1 MGAGPVQ
8 ADRAV
13 ATTTL
18 AYDSEDV
25 DPQGGV
31 FYNASLSFGP
41 QAFALPGNNSVK
53 RTVTVRNL
61 GTSSRTYSLSTS
73 LRFANDAARGISFST
88 SVPSLTVAP
97 GATGSFDVIAKAM
110 GMSLPT
116 DAFGLPDRLQ
126 QTDACTLPTNPPSVD
141 QVCTSRFDNLE
152 VDGFVAIDGGSST
165 DRVTM
170 PFLIYPRQASNVA
183 IRRIG
188 RSVVATNTGA
198 ANTFIDVFNLIGARD
213 AQDQPALVPGSD
225 VLPVD
230 IRAVGMRYLPGAF
243 GEDGMQFAISTW
255 QPMDTLRFNTFNI
268 DLDTNGDG
276 VTDFTVQNLNTTLNT
291 TADFI
296 TPAGGS
302 PGNAFFFTTQ
312 AINSS
317 NAILTIL
324 PNRIGITAGTR
335 LGIRVRSSNG
345 FNEPTLDQAPDG
357 GGFLYVQPDKMV
369 VKSSALDLQMQSGG
383 SGRLNY
389 TVTSPNSTLSP
400 GDKGLLLLHT
410 DNPTGNEST
419 VVQLVN

>member
-1 MGAGPVQ
+1 M
-8 ADRAV
+8 
-13 ATTTL
+13 
-18 AYDSEDV
+18 Y
-25 DPQGGV
+25 
-31 FYNASLSFGP
+31 
-41 QAFALPGNNSVK
+41 K
-53 RTVTVRNL
+53 R
-61 GTSSRTYSLSTS
+61 
-73 LRFANDAARGISFST
+73 
-88 SVPSLTVAP
+88 
-97 GATGSFDVIAKAM
+97 
-110 GMSLPT
+110 
-116 DAFGLPDRLQ
+116 Q
-126 QTDACTLPTNPPSVD
+126 
-141 QVCTSRFDNLE
+141 LE